1 MQKRDTRS
9 LTVAVIVAI
18 VTALVFLFL
27 FLFLGINHRK
37 DVYQDSKKMAKEI
50 SRKAAYDTEKY
61 FNVALETARSME
73 KRALLIREVNGTREQ
88 IIDVLKDGL
97 LSNENFLATW
107 TLWEPNAFD
116 RKDSVFITDSLY
128 NNQGTL
134 GLAFFRNNNSVYT
147 ETMNEADYT
156 SLYYLPVK
164 ELKSDIIVNPYK
176 FRYTGYQ
183 QLYFGTTVC
192 IPIIFGD
199 QFLGVIGV
207 DIDFKNLQGKLNNI
221 KLYTSGYLSLI
232 SNNGII
238 VTHNDSAFIAK
249 NIFTLLNG
257 DDSLVTNAI
266 KEGAEL
272 TMESISEF
280 SGKKVFRFFYPIKIG
295 EGRAS
300 WSMMVEIPVEEA
312 TTRSKQLF
320 YIAIGIL
327 IVGLSLILY
336 LIFNII
342 DRKRYEKEILL
353 AKTKSEE
360 SDRLKTAFLNNI
372 SHEIRTPLNGILG
385 FTELLIESEPGDKLV
400 KEYKVIIHNSSN
412 QLLSII
418 TNVIE
423 LAKIQTGQIE
433 KMSKEF
439 EAEKLVTTSLED
451 FLPEIKAKGLDLI
464 KKLPDSDQSLTI
476 YSDEDKLKQVI
487 KYLVSNAIKFTK
499 YGFIE
504 VGLSKKGNDCL
515 FYVKDTG
522 IGIKS
527 EYHANIFRYFNQ
539 EDSSMNRNYGG
550 LGMGLSISKSYI
562 DLLGG
567 SIWFESESGKGSTFY
582 FTVPISRK

>member
-1 MQKRDTRS
+1 M
-9 LTVAVIVAI
+9 
-18 VTALVFLFL
+18 
-27 FLFLGINHRK
+27 
-37 DVYQDSKKMAKEI
+37 
-50 SRKAAYDTEKY
+50 
-61 FNVALETARSME
+61 
-73 KRALLIREVNGTREQ
+73 
-88 IIDVLKDGL
+88 
-97 LSNENFLATW
+97 
-107 TLWEPNAFD
+107 
-116 RKDSVFITDSLY
+116 
-128 NNQGTL
+128 
-134 GLAFFRNNNSVYT
+134 
-147 ETMNEADYT
+147 
-156 SLYYLPVK
+156 
-164 ELKSDIIVNPYK
+164 
-176 FRYTGYQ
+176 
-183 QLYFGTTVC
+183 
-192 IPIIFGD
+192 
-199 QFLGVIGV
+199 
-207 DIDFKNLQGKLNNI
+207 
-221 KLYTSGYLSLI
+221 
-232 SNNGII
+232 
-238 VTHNDSAFIAK
+238 
-249 NIFTLLNG
+249 
-257 DDSLVTNAI
+257 
-266 KEGAEL
+266 
-272 TMESISEF
+272 
-280 SGKKVFRFFYPIKIG
+280 
-295 EGRAS
+295 
-300 WSMMVEIPVEEA
+300 
-312 TTRSKQLF
+312 
-320 YIAIGIL
+320 
-327 IVGLSLILY
+327 
-336 LIFNII
+336 
-342 DRKRYEKEILL
+342 
-353 AKTKSEE
+353 
-360 SDRLKTAFLNNI
+360 
-372 SHEIRTPLNGILG
+372 G

-522 IGIKS
+522 IGIKP